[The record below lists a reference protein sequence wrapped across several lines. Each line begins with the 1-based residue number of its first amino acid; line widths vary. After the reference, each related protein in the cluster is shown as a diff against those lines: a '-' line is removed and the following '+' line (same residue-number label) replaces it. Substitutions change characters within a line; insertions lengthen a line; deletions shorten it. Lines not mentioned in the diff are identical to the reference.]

1 MPQLLLE
8 LFSEEIPARMQK
20 KAAADLDRMMMDG
33 LTKAGLMPGASK
45 AFSAPR
51 RLTLVIEDLAARTPD
66 VSEERKGPKV
76 AAPQQAI
83 DGFLRGAGLS
93 SLDQARVV
101 SDPKKGDFYV
111 ADLKRAGQA
120 TTALVADLVPE
131 IIRSFPWPKSM
142 RWGEGTLR
150 WVRPLHRIVCVFDGE
165 VVPFDVDG
173 IASGNVTEGH
183 RFHGTGT
190 FAVRDF
196 DDYADKLARAKVV
209 LDRDERK
216 AMLLADARTLC
227 AAHNLELVEDEGL
240 AEEVTGLVDFPVV
253 LMGTMDEAF
262 LDLPPEVIKL
272 TLRINQKYFVVRDPA
287 TGRLAPHF
295 IVVSNVAATDG
306 GAKIAAGNA
315 RVLSA
320 RLNDAR
326 YFWDLDRKTPLE
338 DRVAKL
344 DTLVFHEKL
353 GSVGDKVRRIVA
365 LAGEIAPLV
374 GAPVELA
381 KRAALMAKADLTTG
395 MVGEFPELQGVMGRY
410 YAALQGEHPSVVDAI
425 RDHYKPMGP
434 SDAVPTDPVAVAVAL
449 ADKIDTLTGFFA
461 IGEKP
466 TGSGDPYALRRAAL
480 GVIRILIENE
490 IPNVSIRELFKWEV
504 LELVSDTMFFDYN
517 YVDGDLPVAIYLTSV
532 ALTDADRSLIKT
544 VLDDPDVAL
553 SQPLSHGSWGPL
565 RPEFIE
571 AIRER
576 VGEWAAKDRQT
587 YYPARMLEAA
597 LAAGRIPQYIPASI
611 FVDDV
616 VAFIDDRLN
625 DELKRHG
632 YDQKAIKVFL
642 GSGLGTKLGYVRKS
656 MSGLSEVLSGPTF
669 DALVS
674 LNRRAFNLIGKTKQ
688 RLTDSE
694 VESFG
699 LPHVKLVQTDI
710 FNALSELDQ
719 AALAAGSL
727 EKHALHE
734 TFYERLKFIK
744 RQFLREVPI
753 EDLIEI
759 LNSSN
764 SWNSQNSIDTEL
776 EVVTE
781 NIRPIIAE
789 ALSDHDY
796 LKAVLAALQLEQPL
810 ARYLEH
816 TFVDE
821 EGHRL
826 RRMTHLAKVYFL
838 LRMVGDFR

>member
-66 VSEERKGPKV
+66 VIEERKGPKV
-76 AAPQQAI
+76 GAPQQAI

-93 SLDQARVV
+93 SIDQARVV

-131 IIRSFPWPKSM
+131 IIRNFPWPKSM

-196 DDYADKLARAKVV
+196 DDYADKLAKAKVV

-227 AAHNLELVEDEGL
+227 AARNLELVEDEGL

-287 TGRLAPHF
+287 TGKLAPHF

-344 DTLVFHEKL
+344 NTLVFHEKL

-374 GAPVELA
+374 GADVQLA
-381 KRAALMAKADLTTG
+381 ERAARLAKADLTTG

-410 YAALQGEHPSVVDAI
+410 YAGLQGEHASVVDAI

-480 GVIRILIENE
+480 GVIRIVRSVGRPCALSTLTEQANDNLAHQLRRSTE
-490 IPNVSIRELFKWEV
+490 LEKTKATEGLLSNVAGGAAILKANAASEANRAQVFFWIDWLVYGPELLAFI
-504 LELVSDTMFFDYN
+504 L
-517 YVDGDLPVAIYLTSV
+517 
-532 ALTDADRSLIKT
+532 DRLRIT
-544 VLDDPDVAL
+544 LRDEGFAPDV
-553 SQPLSHGSWGPL
+553 
-565 RPEFIE
+565 
-571 AIRER
+571 
-576 VGEWAAKDRQT
+576 
-587 YYPARMLEAA
+587 LEAA
-597 LAAGRIPQYIPASI
+597 FAVPDDDINRIVARVTALAAFVKTDDGANLVAGFTRAANIVRAEVKKDGAAAAASI
-611 FVDDV
+611 DPALF
-616 VAFIDDRLN
+616 
-625 DELKRHG
+625 
-632 YDQKAIKVFL
+632 
-642 GSGLGTKLGYVRKS
+642 
-656 MSGLSEVLSGPTF
+656 SEPAET
-669 DALVS
+669 AL
-674 LNRRAFNLIGKTKQ
+674 AG
-688 RLTDSE
+688 
-694 VESFG
+694 
-699 LPHVKLVQTDI
+699 
-710 FNALSELDQ
+710 ALDQ
-719 AALAAGSL
+719 AKTAIAAAGDDFDAAMRALAGLRAPVDAFFAAVL
-727 EKHALHE
+727 VNDPDPAIRANRLAL
-734 TFYERLKFIK
+734 LG
-744 RQFLREVPI
+744 
-753 EDLIEI
+753 DLI
-759 LNSSN
+759 NAA
-764 SWNSQNSIDTEL
+764 T
-776 EVVTE
+776 
-781 NIRPIIAE
+781 
-789 ALSDHDY
+789 
-796 LKAVLAALQLEQPL
+796 AVADFSKLA
-810 ARYLEH
+810 
-816 TFVDE
+816 
-821 EGHRL
+821 G
-826 RRMTHLAKVYFL
+826 
-838 LRMVGDFR
+838 